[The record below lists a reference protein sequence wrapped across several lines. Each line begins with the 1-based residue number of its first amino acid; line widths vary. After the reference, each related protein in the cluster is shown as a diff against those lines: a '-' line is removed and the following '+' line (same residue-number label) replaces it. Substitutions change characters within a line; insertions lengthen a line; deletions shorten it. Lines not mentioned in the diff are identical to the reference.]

1 MPMPPTGCEADM
13 LNLLPLIPAFPLLGF
28 AVLFVTAGLLPK
40 RWITTIGVGSVGISA
55 LLALIVMFAFLGAPH
70 PYNKV
75 VWTWLAVSGFTPHI
89 GFYLDAL
96 SGLMM
101 LVVAFVSFL
110 IHLYSAEFMSTD
122 EGYSRY
128 FAYMNLF
135 VASML
140 VLVLAD
146 NLLFLYLGW
155 EGVGLCSYL
164 LIGFWYR
171 DPVNGLAAR
180 KAFIV
185 TRVGDTAM
193 AIGLF
198 VLFTNLGTLEIQP
211 LMRQAV
217 AHWPVGSGLPIAAAA
232 LLLAGALG
240 KSAQL
245 PLQTWLPDAMAGPTP
260 VSALIHAAT
269 MVTAGV
275 YLIARTHVLYGL
287 APPIQ
292 TAVAVIGALTL
303 LLAGFSALNQTDL
316 KRILAYSTISQVGY
330 MFLALGV
337 GAWSAAIFHFMTHA
351 FFKALLFLSAG
362 VVVQRLGEE
371 HDIFK
376 MGGLRQRLPLAFW
389 SFLIGSISLAALP
402 LIDAGFYSKDLI
414 LWKAWSDGALG
425 PWLWAAGLAGALL
438 TAIYI
443 FRAVFVVFFGP
454 VRLEPTGPTGWRIA
468 VPLVVLSI
476 LALVGGF
483 VEIPPYLGN
492 VPAFSQLMQAAL
504 PVPPAPVSLGSSLE
518 ITLSA
523 IAAVVALLGVGV
535 AYVAFRRRPVWL
547 DALIRSPA
555 SITLQHFWETG
566 WGFDWLYDRVLVR
579 PFLWVAR
586 KDQSDVIDRVYTGVA
601 VLSQAAYRQLSAS
614 ETGRIRRYAAGITA
628 GSIVLI
634 AILVFA

>member
-1 MPMPPTGCEADM
+1 M
-13 LNLLPLIPAFPLLGF
+13 LSLLPLIPAFPLLGF
-28 AVLFVTAGLLPK
+28 AILFVTAGLLPK
-40 RWITTIGVGSVGISA
+40 RWITMIGVGSVGISA
-55 LLALIVMFAFLGAPH
+55 LLALIVMAAFLGAPK
-70 PYNKV
+70 PYTEI
-75 VWTWLAVSGFTPHI
+75 VWTWIAVSGFTPHI

-110 IHLYSAEFMSTD
+110 IHLYSAEFMSAD

-198 VLFTNLGTLEIQP
+198 VLFTNLGTLDIQP
-211 LMRQAV
+211 LMHQAV
-217 AHWPVGSGLPIAAAA
+217 AHWPVGSALPIAAAA
-232 LLLAGALG
+232 LLLGGALG

-275 YLIARTHVLYGL
+275 YLIARTHVLYDL
-287 APPIQ
+287 APPVH

-316 KRILAYSTISQVGY
+316 KRILAYSTISQIGY

-376 MGGLRQRLPLAFW
+376 MGGLRQHLPLAFW

-414 LWKAWSDGALG
+414 LWEAWSDGALG
-425 PWLWAAGLAGALL
+425 PWLWAAGLFGALL

-454 VRLEPTGPTGWRIA
+454 LQLEPTGPTGWRIA
-468 VPLVVLSI
+468 IPLVVLSI
-476 LALVGGF
+476 LALAAGF

-492 VPAFSQLMQAAL
+492 VPVFSDLMQSAL
-504 PVPPAPVSLGSSLE
+504 PAPPAPISTGSRLE
-518 ITLSA
+518 LMLSA
-523 IAAVVALLGVGV
+523 IAAVVAILGVGI
-535 AYVAFRRRPVWL
+535 AYIAFRRRPAFL
-547 DALIRSPA
+547 AALVQSPA
-555 SITLQHFWETG
+555 SLALQHFWETD
-566 WGFDWLYDRVLVR
+566 WGFDWLYDRALVG
-579 PFLWVAR
+579 PFLWIAR
-586 KDQSDVIDRVYTGVA
+586 IDQGDVIDRFYSGLA
-601 VLSQAAYRQLSAS
+601 SLSRVAYRQLSAS
-614 ETGRIRRYAAGITA
+614 ETGRVRRYAAGITA

>member
-1 MPMPPTGCEADM
+1 M
-13 LNLLPLIPAFPLLGF
+13 LSPLAFIPAFPLLGF
-28 AVLFVTAGLLPK
+28 AILFVTAGLLPK
-40 RWITTIGVGSVGISA
+40 RCITTIGVGSVGIA
-55 LLALIVMFAFLGAPH
+55 AILALIVMVAFLGAPK
-70 PYNKV
+70 PYTEV
-75 VWTWLAVSGFTPHI
+75 VWTWIAVSGLTPHV

-171 DPVNGLAAR
+171 DPANGLAAR
-180 KAFIV
+180 KAFVV

-198 VLFTNLGTLEIQP
+198 VLFTNLGTLDIQP
-211 LMRQAV
+211 LMQHAV
-217 AHWPVGSGLPIAAAA
+217 AHWPVGSTLPIVAAA
-232 LLLAGALG
+232 LLLGGALG

-275 YLIARTHVLYGL
+275 YLIARMHVLYGL
-287 APPIQ
+287 APPVQ

-316 KRILAYSTISQVGY
+316 KRILAYSTISQIGY

-376 MGGLRQRLPLAFW
+376 MGGLRGRLPLAFW
-389 SFLIGSISLAALP
+389 TFLIGSISLAALP

-414 LWKAWSDGALG
+414 LWEAWSDGTLG
-425 PWLWAAGLAGALL
+425 PWLWAAGLIGALL

-454 VRLEPTGPTGWRIA
+454 LKLEPTGLTGLRIA
-468 VPLVVLSI
+468 IPLVVLSI
-476 LALVGGF
+476 LALVAGF

-492 VPAFSQLMQAAL
+492 VPAFSQFMQSSL
-504 PVPPAPVSLGSSLE
+504 PAPPAPVSAGSILE
-518 ITLSA
+518 LMLSA
-523 IAAVVALLGVGV
+523 SAAVVAVLGVGI
-535 AYVAFRRRPVWL
+535 AYIAFRRRPAFL
-547 DALIRSPA
+547 EALVRSPA
-555 SITLQHFWETG
+555 CLALQHFWETG
-566 WGFDWLYDRVLVR
+566 WGLDWLYDRAVVR

-586 KDQSDVIDRVYTGVA
+586 IDQGDVIDRFYSGLA
-601 VLSQAAYRQLSAS
+601 SLSQAAYRQLSES
-614 ETGRIRRYAAGITA
+614 ETGRVRRYATGITA

>member
-1 MPMPPTGCEADM
+1 M

-28 AVLFVTAGLLPK
+28 AILFVTAGLLPK
-40 RWITTIGVGSVGISA
+40 RWIATIGVGSVGISA
-55 LLALIVMFAFLGAPH
+55 LLAIIVMFAFLGAPQ
-70 PYNKV
+70 PYTKV
-75 VWTWLAVSGFTPHI
+75 VWTWISVSGFTPHI

-110 IHLYSAEFMSTD
+110 IHLYSAEFMNTD

-171 DPVNGLAAR
+171 DPANGLAAR

-217 AHWPVGSGLPIAAAA
+217 THWPVGSGLPIAAAA
-232 LLLAGALG
+232 LLLGGALG

-275 YLIARTHVLYGL
+275 YLIARTHVLYEL
-287 APPIQ
+287 APSVQ

-414 LWKAWSDGALG
+414 LWKAWSDGAVG

-504 PVPPAPVSLGSSLE
+504 PVHPAPVSLGSSLE
-518 ITLSA
+518 ATLSA
-523 IAAVVALLGVGV
+523 IAAVVTLLGVGV

-555 SITLQHFWETG
+555 SVTLQHFWETG

-579 PFLWVAR
+579 PFLWVAK
-586 KDQSDVIDRVYTGVA
+586 KDQSDFIDGFYTGLV
-601 VLSQAAYRQLSAS
+601 VLSRAAYRQLSAS
-614 ETGRIRRYAAGITA
+614 ETGRVRRYAAGITA

>member
-1 MPMPPTGCEADM
+1 M

>member
-1 MPMPPTGCEADM
+1 M
-13 LNLLPLIPAFPLLGF
+13 LKLLPLIPASPLLGF
-28 AVLFVTAGLLPK
+28 AILFVTAGLLPK
-40 RWITTIGVGSVGISA
+40 RWITTIGVGTVGISA
-55 LLALIVMFAFLGAPH
+55 LLALIVMFAFLGAPQ
-70 PYNKV
+70 PYTKV
-75 VWTWLAVSGFTPHI
+75 VWTWIAVSGFTPHI

-171 DPVNGLAAR
+171 DPANGLAAR
-180 KAFIV
+180 KAFVV

-211 LMRQAV
+211 LMQQAV
-217 AHWPVGSGLPIAAAA
+217 AHWPVGSALPIAAAS
-232 LLLAGALG
+232 LLLGGALG

-275 YLIARTHVLYGL
+275 YLIARTHVLYDL
-287 APPIQ
+287 APPVH

-414 LWKAWSDGALG
+414 LWEAWSAGALG
-425 PWLWAAGLAGALL
+425 PWLWSAGLVGAFL

-492 VPAFSQLMQAAL
+492 VPAFSRLMQSAL
-504 PVPPAPVSLGSSLE
+504 PAPPAAVTAGSSPEL
-518 ITLSA
+518 TLSA
-523 IAAVVALLGVGV
+523 IAALVAVLGIAI
-535 AYVAFRRRPVWL
+535 AYIAFRRRPAFLQAMVQ
-547 DALIRSPA
+547 SPA
-555 SITLQHFWETG
+555 GLALQHFWETG

-579 PFLWVAR
+579 PFLWLAR
-586 KDQSDVIDRVYTGVA
+586 KDQSDFIDSFYTGLA
-601 VLSQAAYRQLSAS
+601 VLSRAAYWQLSAS
-614 ETGRIRRYAAGITA
+614 ETGRVRRYAAVITA

>member
-1 MPMPPTGCEADM
+1 M

-55 LLALIVMFAFLGAPH
+55 LLALIVMFVFVGAPQ
-70 PYNKV
+70 PYTKI
-75 VWTWLAVSGFTPHI
+75 VWTWIAVSGFTPHI

-110 IHLYSAEFMSTD
+110 IHLYSAEFMSAD

-198 VLFTNLGTLEIQP
+198 VLFTNLGTLDIQP
-211 LMRQAV
+211 LMHQAV
-217 AHWPVGSGLPIAAAA
+217 AHWPVGSALPIAAAA
-232 LLLAGALG
+232 LLLGGAIG

-275 YLIARTHVLYGL
+275 YLIARTHVLYDL
-287 APPIQ
+287 APPVH

-316 KRILAYSTISQVGY
+316 KRILAYSTISQIGY

-376 MGGLRQRLPLAFW
+376 MGGLRQHLPLAFW

-414 LWKAWSDGALG
+414 LWEAWSDGALG
-425 PWLWAAGLAGALL
+425 PWLWAAGLFGALL

-454 VRLEPTGPTGWRIA
+454 LQLEPTGPTGWRIA
-468 VPLVVLSI
+468 IPLVVLSI
-476 LALVGGF
+476 LALAAGF

-492 VPAFSQLMQAAL
+492 VPVFSDLMQSAL
-504 PVPPAPVSLGSSLE
+504 PAPPAPISTGSRLE
-518 ITLSA
+518 LMLSA
-523 IAAVVALLGVGV
+523 IAAVVAILGVGI
-535 AYVAFRRRPVWL
+535 AYIAFRRRPAFL
-547 DALIRSPA
+547 AALVQSPA
-555 SITLQHFWETG
+555 SLALQHFWETD
-566 WGFDWLYDRVLVR
+566 WGFDLLYDRALVG
-579 PFLWVAR
+579 PFLWIAR
-586 KDQSDVIDRVYTGVA
+586 IDQGDVIDRFYSGLA
-601 VLSQAAYRQLSAS
+601 SLSRVAYRQLSAS
-614 ETGRIRRYAAGITA
+614 ETGRVRRYAAGITA